1 MAEPMT
7 AGDLC
12 TRNVVFVTRRTA
24 LDETAKLMREY
35 HVGTIVVVDERAEG
49 RVVVG
54 MLTDRDIVTSIVAK
68 GLDPATVR
76 AEDAMSTDLVTTREE
91 ESLLDVLAIM
101 RGKGV
106 RRIPVVDMRGAL
118 VGLVSLDDVL
128 EVIAEQLQMVVKVM
142 ETGREREPVKRP

>member
-1 MAEPMT
+1 MADRLT

-12 TRNVVFVTRRTA
+12 TRHVVFVTRSSPIDDA
-24 LDETAKLMREY
+24 AKLMREH
-35 HVGTIVVVDERAEG
+35 HVGTVVVVDEREEG

-54 MLTDRDIVTSIVAK
+54 LLTDRDIVTAIVAK
-68 GLDPATVR
+68 GLDPAMVR
-76 AEDAMSTDLVTTREE
+76 AEDVMSTDLATAREE
-91 ESLLDVLAIM
+91 ESLLDVLARM

-106 RRIPVVDMRGAL
+106 RRIPVVGPRGEL

-128 EVIAEQLQMVVKVM
+128 EVIAEQLQWVVKAM